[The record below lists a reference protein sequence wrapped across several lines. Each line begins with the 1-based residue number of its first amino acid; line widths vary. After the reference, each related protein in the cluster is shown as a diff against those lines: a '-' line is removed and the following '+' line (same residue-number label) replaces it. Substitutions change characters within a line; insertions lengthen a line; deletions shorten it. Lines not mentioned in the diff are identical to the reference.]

1 MSVDGRDEQVPSQG
15 GRVRGP
21 AGEPVAPSPGAPSPG
36 APSPGG
42 PPHET
47 VPAQR
52 EGRRRGSRTDG
63 WGECPGE
70 GLGDGIL
77 PPPREV
83 PPADTELI
91 GRMRSGDDTA
101 YEELYRRHADA
112 VRRYAR
118 TCCRDAHTADDLTA
132 EVFARMLQA
141 VRGGSGPEYAV
152 RAYLL
157 TCVRRVAAGW
167 TRSAKREQLVDDFA
181 VFAAQSAHSAR
192 SSDTAD
198 DTASSGS
205 FGAGLE
211 LGADVRAMHEAEQ
224 SMAMQAF
231 RSLPERWQAV
241 LWHTEV
247 EDESPSEVAMLF
259 GLDANGT
266 RVLASRAREGLK
278 QAYLQAHVSAA
289 LTSDEDCARYAD
301 QLGTYARR
309 RLRTRAERGLRKH
322 LEECAKCRLAALQ
335 IEEVAGS
342 IPAVVPVAVIGWFG
356 AAGYA
361 KALALLAGG
370 TGAGAAGVAGAAAA
384 ASGSS
389 GGAGAGSGAAASEGL
404 GAPLKA
410 GIAAGVVAV
419 AAAAVAL
426 ALVGHDAAPPEARP
440 SASAPAPV
448 VRPEEPTPTPTPAPA
463 AEPGPR
469 PPGIVPVAAP
479 TPPAP
484 APRPTP
490 PPTPPASS
498 PAATDPPPTAAPSP
512 TPTPTPTPT
521 PPPPPAPVVYRLDE
535 LPFDVTGDGTGP
547 EIRLRGSSWVWQR
560 SAVSIAGRRHERGVT
575 VHGHSSVT
583 VDLNRRCTSYDA
595 VVGVDDLTLK
605 LGKVS
610 FAVYA
615 GANRLWSSE
624 VLAGGDPA
632 VPVHVDLA
640 GLTRVRLVVEPHGPF
655 GSVALADWAESGFTC
670 F

>member
-15 GRVRGP
+15 GRARGP
-21 AGEPVAPSPGAPSPG
+21 AGEPVTPPPVARPPVAPPEV
-36 APSPGG
+36 G
-42 PPHET
+42 PPQET

-52 EGRRRGSRTDG
+52 EGRS
-63 WGECPGE
+63 E
-70 GLGDGIL
+70 GIL
-77 PPPREV
+77 PPPRDL
-83 PPADTELI
+83 PPADADLI

-157 TCVRRVAAGW
+157 TCVRRVAADW

-181 VFAAQSAHSAR
+181 VFAARSAR
-192 SSDTAD
+192 SSDAAD
-198 DTASSGS
+198 DTVPIGA
-205 FGAGLE
+205 FGAGVE
-211 LGADVRAMHEAEQ
+211 PAADVRAMHEAEQ

-278 QAYLQAHVSAA
+278 QAYLQAHVSAT
-289 LTSDEDCARYAD
+289 LTSDEECARYAD

-322 LEECAKCRLAALQ
+322 LEECAKCRLAAVQ

-370 TGAGAAGVAGAAAA
+370 TGAGATGVAGAAAA

-389 GGAGAGSGAAASEGL
+389 GGTGAGSGAAASEGL
-404 GAPLKA
+404 GAPVKA
-410 GIAAGVVAV
+410 GIAAGVVTV

-426 ALVGHDAAPPEARP
+426 ALIGHDQSAGPPEAKP
-440 SASAPAPV
+440 PASAPAPV
-448 VRPEEPTPTPTPAPA
+448 ARPETPTPAPPPPRV

-469 PPGIVPVAAP
+469 PAVIVPAAAPTTPAPTPRPTPSP
-479 TPPAP
+479 TPPARP
-484 APRPTP
+484 VVTPSPRP
-490 PPTPPASS
+490 
-498 PAATDPPPTAAPSP
+498 
-512 TPTPTPTPT
+512 
-521 PPPPPAPVVYRLDE
+521 R
-535 LPFDVTGDGTGP
+535 
-547 EIRLRGSSWVWQR
+547 
-560 SAVSIAGRRHERGVT
+560 
-575 VHGHSSVT
+575 
-583 VDLNRRCTSYDA
+583 
-595 VVGVDDLTLK
+595 
-605 LGKVS
+605 
-610 FAVYA
+610 A
-615 GANRLWSSE
+615 GA
-624 VLAGGDPA
+624 
-632 VPVHVDLA
+632 
-640 GLTRVRLVVEPHGPF
+640 
-655 GSVALADWAESGFTC
+655 GSD
-670 F
+670 